1 MNYRLLV
8 DLNWWNPMMAKN
20 NPNGYRLNINHPL
33 IREIYWRYKEKKGI
47 PRSCPL
53 SDHERFEFE
62 EVTIEWLIKH
72 NKLIYNEKLEKGA

>member
-8 DLNWWNPMMAKN
+8 DLNWWNPMIARD
-20 NPNGYRLNINHPL
+20 NPYGYRLNINHPL
-33 IREIYWRYKEKKGI
+33 IRKIYWRYKEKNGI
-47 PRSCPL
+47 PRGYPL